1 MIPYGYRD
9 KRTRGIFGPKHFEM
23 SSATEQLTAI
33 YLQPVYE
40 GQKPFA
46 CTRKDND
53 MFFYEIEYI
62 GKYKDF
68 VPLYEGVENG
78 I

>member
-9 KRTRGIFGPKHFEM
+9 KRTRGIFGPGYFEM
-23 SSATEQLTAI
+23 PSTPEQLIAI

-46 CTRKDND
+46 CARKDND
-53 MFFYEIEYI
+53 IFSYEIEYI
-62 GKYKDF
+62 GKYKDL